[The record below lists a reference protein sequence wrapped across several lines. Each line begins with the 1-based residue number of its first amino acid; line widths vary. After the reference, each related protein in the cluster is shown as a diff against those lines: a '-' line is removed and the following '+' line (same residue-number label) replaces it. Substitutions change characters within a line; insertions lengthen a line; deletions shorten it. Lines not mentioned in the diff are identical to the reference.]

1 MLILSIYANKV
12 NNFTHITRFLLQKM
26 TKSAIIGEKS
36 VKDTAMK
43 KITSFTID
51 HLTHPVGVHLSRGD
65 GDIYTYD
72 VRFCRPYRDEL
83 LTNSELH
90 SLEHIFATMLRNG
103 KYADKVIY
111 VGPMGCQTGFYVLY
125 RDVEKEQASED
136 IISTLRSVLSYE
148 GEMPG
153 NSEKECGYCY
163 SLNMDSAKNAVR
175 LFFERLEKKD

>member
-1 MLILSIYANKV
+1 
-12 NNFTHITRFLLQKM
+12 
-26 TKSAIIGEKS
+26 
-36 VKDTAMK
+36 MK

-51 HLTHPVGVHLSRGD
+51 HLTHPVGVHLSRVD

-103 KYADKVIY
+103 ALADKVIY

-125 RDVEKEQASED
+125 RDVEKDQATED
-136 IISTLRSVLSYE
+136 IISTLKSVLAYD

-175 LFFERLEKKD
+175 LFFERLNQNN